1 MMSEQELLTVI
12 KCQLKDTIKFANDDF
27 KKENTSLSDSYNQEK
42 YGNEEPGHSQVIAS
56 DHYDMVESDMPSFA
70 RVFLGANK
78 VMSFQPFRKSDE
90 AEAKE
95 KTLYADYLIRGQ
107 RDSFKTLHDFLKEP
121 GMAKCAVVKFYPED
135 IERPEYIMYEDLNED
150 ELTVLISDL
159 EAEDEVSRVDI
170 ESQDENKDSAT
181 YTVRIKVVK
190 TCKKITIASVPVETF
205 ILSRGCEDKDK
216 AMMIGDECVKT
227 KGELIAEGFDKKMV
241 KDLAPTQTEKDNDVM
256 QDRFKDQGGWDYK
269 SGYHWTNEQVVIQN
283 LYPLVDYDE
292 DGIPERRY
300 IMRCG
305 EKILK
310 NEPYGIAPYAINSQ
324 ILMPHAAIGKS
335 RGEQAQRYQLEKT
348 AIKRGIMDN
357 TYAVSRPRTAVD
369 DSTGSIDG
377 GKVDLD
383 DLATHRLG
391 GYVRVDGNPYEA
403 LMPLTVPYIG
413 QEALQIVQ
421 YLDTEKSNTLGAQ
434 MANQGLS
441 SDKFYKETATRF
453 EGVEE
458 AAMAKIELVSRVYA
472 EVGLRQLYEGVIWTA
487 QHYQDSAT
495 EIMVLGKE
503 LTVDPRK
510 WRYEHYCQSQVGLGA
525 GDSAEAIENLGA
537 MFQTQMQLITMGSPL
552 VDAKKLYNTLDDLAR
567 ALGKADT
574 SRYYNDPEV
583 PEETLLAENEQM
595 KGMIQQL
602 QAMGQDPYLKAEEM
616 KAQAKLIE
624 SQSKQKLDADKFMLE
639 MRQWQEEFQQRQLEF
654 QQEMAYKLTD
664 LELTNNQDVPGS
676 KV

>member
-1 MMSEQELLTVI
+1 
-12 KCQLKDTIKFANDDF
+12 
-27 KKENTSLSDSYNQEK
+27 
-42 YGNEEPGHSQVIAS
+42 
-56 DHYDMVESDMPSFA
+56 
-70 RVFLGANK
+70 
-78 VMSFQPFRKSDE
+78 
-90 AEAKE
+90 
-95 KTLYADYLIRGQ
+95 
-107 RDSFKTLHDFLKEP
+107 
-121 GMAKCAVVKFYPED
+121 
-135 IERPEYIMYEDLNED
+135 
-150 ELTVLISDL
+150 
-159 EAEDEVSRVDI
+159 
-170 ESQDENKDSAT
+170 
-181 YTVRIKVVK
+181 
-190 TCKKITIASVPVETF
+190 
-205 ILSRGCEDKDK
+205 
-216 AMMIGDECVKT
+216 
-227 KGELIAEGFDKKMV
+227 
-241 KDLAPTQTEKDNDVM
+241 
-256 QDRFKDQGGWDYK
+256 
-269 SGYHWTNEQVVIQN
+269 
-283 LYPLVDYDE
+283 
-292 DGIPERRY
+292 
-300 IMRCG
+300 
-305 EKILK
+305 
-310 NEPYGIAPYAINSQ
+310 
-324 ILMPHAAIGKS
+324 MPHAAIGKS